1 MFFVST
7 VPAPVLCLSALC
19 SVLLESCALCICP
32 KQAIHEC
39 VCGWTESVVT

>member
-19 SVLLESCALCICP
+19 SVLLESMCSLYLPNAGQP
-32 KQAIHEC
+32 
-39 VCGWTESVVT
+39 

>member
-19 SVLLESCALCICP
+19 SVLLEPMCCLYLPDAG
-32 KQAIHEC
+32 H
-39 VCGWTESVVT
+39 T

>member
-19 SVLLESCALCICP
+19 SVLLEP
-32 KQAIHEC
+32 
-39 VCGWTESVVT
+39 VCSLFV